1 MPLAILTNYLPA
13 RTDIRRASLDNHGLY
28 ACLRAIGVHLKI
40 AHQQIS
46 ARLMTPA
53 EAELLD
59 AVTPT
64 PCLTV
69 DRIAYDDVGQFVEFG
84 RHIYHAAHYSIQ
96 SSLKV

>member
-1 MPLAILTNYLPA
+1 MPAVPRVN
-13 RTDIRRASLDNHGLY
+13 
-28 ACLRAIGVHLKI
+28 LRI

-53 EAELLD
+53 EAKLLE
-59 AVTPT
+59 AEVPA

-69 DRIAYDDVGQFVEFG
+69 DRITYDDVGQFVEFG

-96 SSLKV
+96 SCLKV